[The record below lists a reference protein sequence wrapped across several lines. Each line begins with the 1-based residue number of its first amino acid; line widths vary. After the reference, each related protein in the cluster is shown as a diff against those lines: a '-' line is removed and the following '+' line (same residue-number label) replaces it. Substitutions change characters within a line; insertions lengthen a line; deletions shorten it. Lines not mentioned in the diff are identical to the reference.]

1 MVNLPRG
8 ERLSKV
14 ITASMLTR
22 LTCSSDL
29 GVSALSIFRCS
40 AQENESILHRC
51 SSYYMTETTLRRILY
66 DHIYL
71 RHFRPKPDY
80 SAMSADQLNVLR
92 NRYRAQPDRVFGVG
106 CVHDGIWFA
115 EG

>member
-1 MVNLPRG
+1 
-8 ERLSKV
+8 
-14 ITASMLTR
+14 
-22 LTCSSDL
+22 
-29 GVSALSIFRCS
+29 
-40 AQENESILHRC
+40 
-51 SSYYMTETTLRRILY
+51 
-66 DHIYL
+66 
-71 RHFRPKPDY
+71 RPKPDY